1 MAGSLYFLAAASDFR
16 DNLVDAVLVD
26 DPQAFS
32 ADAQV
37 HPAVFAFHPETMRL
51 KIGQETSTCLV
62 VSMGY
67 IIAAHRP
74 FSRYLANPGH
84 GELRYIMDERF

>member
-1 MAGSLYFLAAASDFR
+1 MTDSLYLLAAAPDIR
-16 DNLVDAVLVD
+16 DYLVDAGLVD
-26 DPQAFS
+26 DAQAFG
-32 ADAQV
+32 AYAQV